1 MLTVHPSNV
10 RTKDHSK
17 SCRQETRPSQLTE
30 EDRKSSYQWI
40 CWSLHAFVDLEHPVV
55 VSEPKNR
62 GSPPNKG
69 HPLVPTQPQEWTEIC
84 HLNTPDQVAKFIYK
98 DVTSRFWG
106 EWCRGLTIGYK
117 ENRVEINWNRN
128 TWSIIAVRYFG
139 VSCLMACDTWSSIVT
154 GHTLKKGVASIEG

>member
-40 CWSLHAFVDLEHPVV
+40 GWSLHAFVDLEHPVV

-69 HPLVPTQPQEWTEIC
+69 HPLVPTQPQEWTEIPDLC
-84 HLNTPDQVAKFIYK
+84 HPSTPDQAAKIIYS

-106 EWCRGLTIGYK
+106 EWWRGPTIGYT

-128 TWSIIAVRYFG
+128 TWSIIAVRLFWCVMFDGVWYFG
-139 VSCLMACDTWSSIVT
+139 QVMWPATT
-154 GHTLKKGVASIEG
+154 